1 MEMTPNTYYSCL
13 STLETYYVNQH
24 GVCFL
29 IHSGDGDWPE
39 GYTHERVDELPADAE
54 EEDGVLV
61 QDCGITLP
69 DGIEEVTA

>member
-1 MEMTPNTYYSCL
+1 MKMTPNTYYSCL

-29 IHSGDGDWPE
+29 IHSGGEGD
-39 GYTHERVDELPADAE
+39 TQERVDELPADAE

>member
-1 MEMTPNTYYSCL
+1 MEVKPNTYYSCL

-24 GVCFL
+24 GVLFL
-29 IHSGDGDWPE
+29 IDSPDFLKV
-39 GYTHERVDELPADAE
+39 ERLELEDLPADAE

-61 QDCGITLP
+61 QLCDITLP